1 MNLKCL
7 LSCGLVLLSFNA
19 QAQSSVQVCDPDTT
33 VNLAIFGGNAS
44 CTAVGVTG
52 YSSVSWDQAPQAIK
66 DLFKRTETVSQS
78 YSDIEKPVYSMNP
91 LFYESPSPVNL
102 SKTVTKTPPG
112 GGGPF
117 GMTYSC
123 TATIPFKQVITKVTK
138 GTCRYVPIPTAYR
151 VATISNYQ
159 LVDSPGCTTTTT
171 GGAGG
176 QGYSTT
182 AWVVTCPADT
192 VNYSISNIVQ
202 GGQTSCSVNVLKSGY
217 QGSGTCSNFNIY
229 KNQ

>member
-1 MNLKCL
+1 MNLKRL
-7 LSCGLVLLSFNA
+7 LSFGLVLLSFNT

-33 VNLAIFGGNAS
+33 VNLAIFGGKAS
-44 CTAVGVTG
+44 CTAIGMGGFPPT
-52 YSSVSWDQAPQAIK
+52 SWDQSPQNIK
-66 DLFKRTETVSQS
+66 NLFNRTETVSQS

-91 LFYESPSPVNL
+91 LFYESPASVNL

-138 GTCRYVPIPTAYR
+138 GACRYVPIPTSYR

-159 LVDSPGCTTTTT
+159 LVNSPGCTTRNT
-171 GGAGG
+171 GGSGG
-176 QGYSTT
+176 QGYSVTT
-182 AWVVTCPADT
+182 WEVTCPSDT
-192 VNYSISNIVQ
+192 VKYSISHMSQ
-202 GGQTSCSVNVLKSGY
+202 GSTQSCSANTTQPGY
-217 QGSGTCSNFNIY
+217 QGNGICSSFHIY
-229 KNQ
+229 KNR